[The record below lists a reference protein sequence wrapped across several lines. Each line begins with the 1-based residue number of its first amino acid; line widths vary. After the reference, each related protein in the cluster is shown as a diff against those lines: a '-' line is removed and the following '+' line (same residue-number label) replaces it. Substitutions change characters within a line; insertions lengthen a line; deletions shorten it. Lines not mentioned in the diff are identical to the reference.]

1 MNLSMINQARQLK
14 AKLDEA
20 QKELA
25 SIEVT
30 AEAGKGAVKVTANGQ
45 QQILSVAISPKA
57 MDPDNPKQL
66 EGWIL
71 KAISDAQA
79 KSQKVAN
86 KRMKG
91 ITGGL
96 NIPGLF

>member
-14 AKLDEA
+14 SKLDEV

-25 SIEVT
+25 NIEVT

-45 QQILSVAISPKA
+45 QQILAIEISPKA
-57 MDPDNPKQL
+57 IDPDHPEQL
-66 EGWIL
+66 ERLIL
-71 KAISDAQA
+71 KAVTDAQA

-86 KRMKG
+86 KKMKG
-91 ITGGL
+91 LTGGL
-96 NIPGLF
+96 KIPGLF

>member
-14 AKLDEA
+14 SKLDEV

-25 SIEVT
+25 NTEVV

-45 QQILSVAISPKA
+45 QQILSVTISPTA
-57 MDPDNPKQL
+57 MDPEHPEQL
-66 EGWIL
+66 ERLII
-71 KAISDAQA
+71 KAINEAQA

-86 KRMKG
+86 KKMKS

-96 NIPGLF
+96 KIPGLF

>member
-14 AKLDEA
+14 ARLDEA

-25 SIEVT
+25 MIEVT

-45 QQILSVAISPKA
+45 QQILSVVISPKA
-57 MDPDNPKQL
+57 MDADNPEQL
-66 EGWIL
+66 ERLIL

-86 KRMKG
+86 KKMKG
-91 ITGGL
+91 LTGGL
-96 NIPGLF
+96 KIPGLF

>member
-14 AKLDEA
+14 AQLDEA

-25 SIEVT
+25 KTEVV

-45 QQILSVAISPKA
+45 QQILSVTISPEA
-57 MDPDNPKQL
+57 MDANDVKQL
-66 EGWIL
+66 ERLLL
-71 KAISDAQA
+71 KAITDAQA

-86 KRMKG
+86 KRMKKL
-91 ITGGL
+91 TGGIH
-96 NIPGLF
+96 IPGLF